1 MVSKHSK
8 KRPFSKNRYNINCVT
23 KKARLL
29 NQTRTFNN
37 YMQDIQKALGFKLLL
52 IKLFRP
58 TIRYFLLKKSPYY
71 RKRVIPKRGIWWNY
85 WRSLSG
91 KTESSG

>member
-1 MVSKHSK
+1 VIKTQLSKEYFATDWMETEESQ
-8 KRPFSKNRYNINCVT
+8 
-23 KKARLL
+23 RLL
-29 NQTRTFNN
+29 NYQTRTIDD
-37 YMQDIQKALGFKLLL
+37 YVKDIQKSLGIKLLF

-71 RKRVIPKRGIWWNY
+71 RKRVIPQRVLWWNY

-91 KTESSG
+91 KMMR